1 VEAAVP
7 FVDLARQHRPLQAEL
22 RAAFERVV
30 GASAFT
36 LGAEVDAFEAE
47 FSAYCGARH
56 CVGVASGTA
65 ALALLFEASGIGPG
79 DEVVVPAHTFIA
91 SALAVRHAGAKP
103 VLCDVDERDG
113 LIDAEAA
120 AAAITPRTTAILAV
134 HLYGQTCDMEPLAR
148 LARRHGLMLLEDAA
162 QGHGAED
169 RGRRAGALA
178 DAAAF
183 SFYPTKN
190 LGAFGD
196 GGAVCTD
203 DERIAER
210 VRQLRNLG
218 QRRKGEHL
226 VAGYNE
232 RLDGLQAAL
241 LRVKLPRLDEAN
253 ELRRAHAA
261 AYAEALDPALRPLAE
276 RAPRACVFHLLPV
289 RVPDRAALADRLSDH
304 GVGTG
309 VHYSPP
315 LHLQPPF
322 RDGHRRDDF
331 PNAAAWADEELS
343 LPMFPGLEAREIER
357 VVAICARSVE
367 VVG

>member
-7 FVDLARQHRPLQAEL
+7 FVDLARQHGPVAGEL
-22 RAAFERVV
+22 GDAFERVV

-36 LGAEVDAFEAE
+36 LGAEVDAFETE
-47 FSAYCGARH
+47 FAAYCGARH

-65 ALALLFEASGIGPG
+65 ALALLFEACGIGPG

-91 SALAVRHAGAKP
+91 SALGVRHAGATP
-103 VLCDVDERDG
+103 VLCDVDERTG
-113 LIDAEAA
+113 LIDPDAA
-120 AAAITPRTTAILAV
+120 AAAVTARTAAILAV
-134 HLYGQTCDMEPLAR
+134 HLYGQACEMEPLAA
-148 LARRHGLMLLEDAA
+148 LARREGLLLLEDAA

-169 RGRRAGALA
+169 RGRRTGALG

-190 LGAFGD
+190 LGALGD

-226 VAGYNE
+226 LAGYNE
-232 RLDGLQAAL
+232 RLDGLQAAF
-241 LRVKLPRLDEAN
+241 LRVKLPRLDAAN
-253 ELRRAHAA
+253 DRRRAHAA
-261 AYAEALDPALRPLAE
+261 AYADALDPALRPLEE
-276 RAPRACVFHLLPV
+276 RAPRSCVYHLYPV
-289 RVPDRAALADRLSDH
+289 RVPDRGGLAARLDELRI
-304 GVGTG
+304 GTG
-309 VHYSPP
+309 VHYWPP

-322 RDGHRRDDF
+322 RDGYRTDDF
-331 PNAAAWADEELS
+331 PNAAAWAEEELS
-343 LPMFPGLEAREIER
+343 LPMFPGLEPAEIER
-357 VVAICARSVE
+357 VAAACERAVE

>member
-1 VEAAVP
+1 MRAGVP
-7 FVDLARQHRPLQAEL
+7 FVDLARQHRGVDAEL

-36 LGAEVDAFEAE
+36 LGAEVEAFEAE
-47 FSAYCGARH
+47 FATYCGVRS

-65 ALALLFEASGIGPG
+65 ALALMFEACGIGPG
-79 DEVVVPAHTFIA
+79 DEVIVPAHTFIA
-91 SALAVRHAGAKP
+91 SALGVRHAGATP
-103 VLCDVDERDG
+103 VLCDVDERTG
-113 LIDAEAA
+113 LIDPDAA
-120 AAAITPRTTAILAV
+120 AAAVTSRTAAILAV
-134 HLYGQTCDMEPLAR
+134 HLYGQACEMEPLAL
-148 LARRHGLMLLEDAA
+148 LAGRHGLMLLEDAA

-169 RGRRAGALA
+169 AGRRAGALA

-196 GGAVCTD
+196 GGAVTTD
-203 DERIAER
+203 DDGIAER

-226 VAGYNE
+226 LAGYNE
-232 RLDGLQAAL
+232 RLDGLQAAF
-241 LRVKLPRLDEAN
+241 LRVKLPRLGATN
-253 ELRRAHAA
+253 ELRSAHAA
-261 AYAEALDPALRPLAE
+261 AYAKALDPALRPLAE
-276 RAPRACVFHLLPV
+276 RAPRSCVYHLYPI
-289 RVPDRAALADRLSDH
+289 RIPDRPALAERLRELRI
-304 GVGTG
+304 GTG

-322 RDGHRRDDF
+322 CEGHREHDF
-331 PNAAAWADEELS
+331 PNAAAWAEEELS
-343 LPMFPGLEAREIER
+343 LPMFPGLEAGEIER
-357 VVAICARSVE
+357 VADACARSVE